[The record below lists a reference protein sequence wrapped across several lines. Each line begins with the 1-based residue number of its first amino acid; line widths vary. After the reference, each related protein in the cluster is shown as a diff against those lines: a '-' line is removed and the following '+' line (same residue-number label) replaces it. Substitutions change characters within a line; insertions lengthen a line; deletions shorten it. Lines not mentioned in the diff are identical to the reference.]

1 MTKHH
6 PLRQRTIGDERP
18 VVIHSCHPRGAL
30 GLQASRIQ
38 PPSASRSIP
47 HASTDGW
54 QAVHPWTTDGRGP
67 PWHLRL
73 LVRVSDRI
81 PSPLRHRLDWVL
93 SFGSCRPSTKIF
105 STETSS
111 RPSNASKYL
120 RFPRFRRWEAGER
133 SRGKDPIRWGLD
145 AKTNGNR
152 TLDRGRTSMDRRRY
166 RIQPGKT
173 EPNPFEAGEDDRR
186 RPAEDDPFGPEI

>member
-6 PLRQRTIGDERP
+6 PLRQRFIGDERP

-38 PPSASRSIP
+38 LPSVSRFIP
-47 HASTDGW
+47 HASMDGW
-54 QAVHPWTTDGRGP
+54 QAVHPWTTNGHGS

-81 PSPLRHRLDWVL
+81 PSPLRLRLVWVP

-105 STETSS
+105 SSEMSS

-120 RFPRFRRWEAGER
+120 RFPQFGRWEGGER

-145 AKTNGNR
+145 DKTNGNR
-152 TLDRGRTSMDRRRY
+152 TIDRFRTSMDRRRY

-173 EPNPFEAGEDDRR
+173 EPDPLDAGGK
-186 RPAEDDPFGPEI
+186 RPAKTRRGRSL